1 MVSSG
6 KRGIRDPAAISFS
19 IRFREITND
28 WSGDQ
33 GRGPE
38 NRGRRSRR
46 WADQCNQRHAKIYLK
61 FIAISGKG
69 AVAWPGGRG
78 TLVEAFNIVSIYS
91 KCE

>member
-1 MVSSG
+1 MVSGG

-38 NRGRRSRR
+38 TGGEEAGGGQTN
-46 WADQCNQRHAKIYLK
+46 
-61 FIAISGKG
+61 AINAMQK
-69 AVAWPGGRG
+69 
-78 TLVEAFNIVSIYS
+78 SI
-91 KCE
+91 